1 MKLFSNLYKIWNKLI
16 SRKKRKVVF
25 KPPFGYDYT
34 FKILLVGL
42 PGVGK
47 RNLTQR
53 YCYNV
58 FDPLDKLTIGVDF
71 HVKTV
76 EIYGKKIKLQ
86 IWDVA
91 GEERFRFLLPTYTL
105 GANAAMIIF
114 DITKFKTIDQMYNWI
129 QIIREKAGDIP
140 IMLIGN
146 KLDLVEN
153 EKDIDRKK
161 YHEFVRKEGLL
172 GYIETS
178 IKDIDSIKK
187 EVPNIIQ
194 STLKKSYQVKFL
206 VNSKELE
213 DIKRFAKLFHQ
224 KQSEFIR
231 TAIWEKIRSMDSL
244 SMTKSLKKEK
254 IEEKG
259 LRLDELKRI
268 RELLE
273 SLER

>member
-25 KPPFGYDYT
+25 KPPFSYDYT

-53 YCYNV
+53 YCYDV
-58 FDPLDKLTIGVDF
+58 FDPQDKLTIGVDF

-76 EIYGKKIKLQ
+76 EIDGKRIKLQ

-114 DITKFKTIDQMYNWI
+114 DITKFKTIDQIYNWI

-146 KLDLVEN
+146 KLDLEDSRKLKREKGIEIAN
-153 EKDIDRKK
+153 EFNLSSYSEI
-161 YHEFVRKEGLL
+161 
-172 GYIETS
+172 
-178 IKDIDSIKK
+178 
-187 EVPNIIQ
+187 
-194 STLKKSYQVKFL
+194 STKTGQNV
-206 VNSKELE
+206 
-213 DIKRFAKLFHQ
+213 
-224 KQSEFIR
+224 
-231 TAIWEKIRSMDSL
+231 EKIFEALTECVINNLM
-244 SMTKSLKKEK
+244 
-254 IEEKG
+254 
-259 LRLDELKRI
+259 
-268 RELLE
+268 
-273 SLER
+273 

>member
-58 FDPLDKLTIGVDF
+58 FDPLEKLTIGVDF

-76 EIYGKKIKLQ
+76 EIHGKKIKLQ

-114 DITKFKTIDQMYNWI
+114 DITKFKTIDQIYNWI

-146 KLDLVEN
+146 KLDLEDSRKLKREKGIEIAN
-153 EKDIDRKK
+153 EFNLSSYSEI
-161 YHEFVRKEGLL
+161 
-172 GYIETS
+172 
-178 IKDIDSIKK
+178 
-187 EVPNIIQ
+187 
-194 STLKKSYQVKFL
+194 STKTGQNV
-206 VNSKELE
+206 
-213 DIKRFAKLFHQ
+213 
-224 KQSEFIR
+224 
-231 TAIWEKIRSMDSL
+231 EKIFEAL
-244 SMTKSLKKEK
+244 T
-254 IEEKG
+254 
-259 LRLDELKRI
+259 
-268 RELLE
+268 E
-273 SLER
+273 SVINNLM

>member
-1 MKLFSNLYKIWNKLI
+1 MKLFSNLYRIWNKLI

-25 KPPFGYDYT
+25 KPPFSYDHT
-34 FKILLVGL
+34 FKILLVGP

-58 FDPLDKLTIGVDF
+58 FDPQDKLTIGVDF

-76 EIYGKKIKLQ
+76 EIQGKRIKLQ

-129 QIIREKAGDIP
+129 QTIREKAGDIP

-146 KLDLVEN
+146 KLDLE
-153 EKDIDRKK
+153 
-161 YHEFVRKEGLL
+161 
-172 GYIETS
+172 
-178 IKDIDSIKK
+178 DS
-187 EVPNIIQ
+187 
-194 STLKKSYQVKFL
+194 
-206 VNSKELE
+206 
-213 DIKRFAKLFHQ
+213 R
-224 KQSEFIR
+224 
-231 TAIWEKIRSMDSL
+231 
-244 SMTKSLKKEK
+244 
-254 IEEKG
+254 
-259 LRLDELKRI
+259 ELKREKGI
-268 RELLE
+268 EIAKEFNLSSYSEISTKTGQNVEKIFEALTE
-273 SLER
+273 SVINNSM

>member
-1 MKLFSNLYKIWNKLI
+1 MKLFSNLFKIWNKLI
-16 SRKKRKVVF
+16 SRKKRKVIF

-34 FKILLVGL
+34 FKILIVGP

-58 FDPLDKLTIGVDF
+58 FDPLEKLTIGVDF

-76 EIYGKKIKLQ
+76 EIHGKKIKLQ

-114 DITKFKTIDQMYNWI
+114 DITKFKTVDQMYNWI

-146 KLDLVEN
+146 KLDLE
-153 EKDIDRKK
+153 
-161 YHEFVRKEGLL
+161 
-172 GYIETS
+172 
-178 IKDIDSIKK
+178 DS
-187 EVPNIIQ
+187 
-194 STLKKSYQVKFL
+194 
-206 VNSKELE
+206 
-213 DIKRFAKLFHQ
+213 R
-224 KQSEFIR
+224 
-231 TAIWEKIRSMDSL
+231 
-244 SMTKSLKKEK
+244 
-254 IEEKG
+254 
-259 LRLDELKRI
+259 ELKREKGI
-268 RELLE
+268 EIAKEFNLSSYSEISTKTGQNVEKIFEALTE
-273 SLER
+273 SVINNLM

>member
-1 MKLFSNLYKIWNKLI
+1 MKLFSNLYRIWNKLI

-25 KPPFGYDYT
+25 KPPFSYDHT
-34 FKILLVGL
+34 FKILLVGP

-58 FDPLDKLTIGVDF
+58 FDPQDKLTIGVDF

-76 EIYGKKIKLQ
+76 EIQGKRIKLQ

-129 QIIREKAGDIP
+129 QTIREKAGDIP

-146 KLDLVEN
+146 KLDLE
-153 EKDIDRKK
+153 
-161 YHEFVRKEGLL
+161 
-172 GYIETS
+172 
-178 IKDIDSIKK
+178 DS
-187 EVPNIIQ
+187 
-194 STLKKSYQVKFL
+194 
-206 VNSKELE
+206 
-213 DIKRFAKLFHQ
+213 R
-224 KQSEFIR
+224 
-231 TAIWEKIRSMDSL
+231 
-244 SMTKSLKKEK
+244 
-254 IEEKG
+254 
-259 LRLDELKRI
+259 ELKREKGI
-268 RELLE
+268 EIAKEFNLSCYREISTKTGQNVEKIFEALTE
-273 SLER
+273 SVINNSM

>member
-1 MKLFSNLYKIWNKLI
+1 MKLFSNLYRIWNKLI

-25 KPPFGYDYT
+25 KPPFSYDHT
-34 FKILLVGL
+34 FKILLVGP

-58 FDPLDKLTIGVDF
+58 FDPQDKLTIGVDF

-76 EIYGKKIKLQ
+76 EIQGKRIKLQ

-129 QIIREKAGDIP
+129 QTIREKAGDIP

-146 KLDLVEN
+146 KLDLEDSRKLKREKGIEIANEFNLSSYNEISTKTGQNVEN
-153 EKDIDRKK
+153 VFEA
-161 YHEFVRKEGLL
+161 L
-172 GYIETS
+172 T
-178 IKDIDSIKK
+178 
-187 EVPNIIQ
+187 
-194 STLKKSYQVKFL
+194 
-206 VNSKELE
+206 
-213 DIKRFAKLFHQ
+213 
-224 KQSEFIR
+224 
-231 TAIWEKIRSMDSL
+231 
-244 SMTKSLKKEK
+244 
-254 IEEKG
+254 
-259 LRLDELKRI
+259 
-268 RELLE
+268 E
-273 SLER
+273 SVINNLM